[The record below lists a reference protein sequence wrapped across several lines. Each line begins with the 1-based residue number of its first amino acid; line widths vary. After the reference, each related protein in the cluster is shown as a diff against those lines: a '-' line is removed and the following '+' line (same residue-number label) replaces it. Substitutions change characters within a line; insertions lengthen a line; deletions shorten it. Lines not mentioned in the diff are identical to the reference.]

1 MVGYEILLS
10 GSTNGR
16 DILMNN
22 TLENKSCADLIAG
35 ELKDREQQLEQLYTA
50 ADDGDDSARDE
61 IYQMAYG
68 IDKREIYRVIW
79 SGGGPA
85 DHLELTVSDGELL
98 AVNYVYQDWYDG
110 ARLAVDESSPA
121 YRYALEILEM
131 MSQ

>member
-1 MVGYEILLS
+1 
-10 GSTNGR
+10 
-16 DILMNN
+16 MNN

-50 ADDGDDSARDE
+50 ADDGDDDARE
-61 IYQMAYG
+61 RIYDMAYG

-85 DHLELTVSDGELL
+85 DHLELTVSDGDLL
-98 AVNYVYQDWYDG
+98 EVNYVYQDWFDG
-110 ARLAVDESSPA
+110 ARLAVNESSPA

-131 MSQ
+131 IPGVPDNQLTRFTRPLTR

>member
-1 MVGYEILLS
+1 
-10 GSTNGR
+10 
-16 DILMNN
+16 MNN

-35 ELKDREQQLEQLYTA
+35 ELKDREQQLEQLYTL
-50 ADDGDDSARDE
+50 ADDGDDDARE
-61 IYQMAYG
+61 QIYEMAYG

-85 DHLELTVSDGELL
+85 DHLELTVSDGDLI

-110 ARLAVDESSPA
+110 ARLAVDEDSPA

-131 MSQ
+131 MAL